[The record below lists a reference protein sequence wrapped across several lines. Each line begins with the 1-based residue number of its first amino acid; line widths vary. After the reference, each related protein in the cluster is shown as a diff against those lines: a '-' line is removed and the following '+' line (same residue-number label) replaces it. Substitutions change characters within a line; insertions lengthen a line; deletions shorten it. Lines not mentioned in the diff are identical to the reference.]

1 MKKNMVKYHNSVEIK
16 DKKNQL
22 KKRAQEIIDTC
33 KREVRD
39 LTDDETSEI
48 DSIKEQIKELNQQLT
63 ELEEKIKNLRFDDED
78 EDEKVDEPIEDEPT
92 ENKTENEPSEC
103 NETDDDNKEDKTNK
117 RNMKKR
123 FSLVR
128 SIRNIVNNSAMNDVD
143 AAVIAEGNKEARKAG
158 INFQGQIQ
166 LPSQRAAVTVTAEGE
181 DVVATDLFDILK
193 PLRAKNVLSQ
203 AGAKFMSGLVGNVQV
218 PVMSKSNVTWE
229 GETSTAKDG
238 AGTFSHVTLSPKRL
252 TAFVDISKQMIA
264 QDSVDVESA
273 IREDLVNAINSKL
286 EETVLGSAA
295 GSATQPAGIF
305 FTIKP
310 TAVADFAA
318 LVTKESDV
326 EDANVIGECKYILS
340 NKAKAALRSMA
351 KGTKST
357 QLVYENGSVDGTV
370 ALNTSNVA
378 GKNYVYG
385 DFSNLAIGSW
395 GGVDLT
401 VDPYTK
407 AADGMIRIVVNMY
420 VDAQILRTAAFATG
434 TVGAA

>member
-1 MKKNMVKYHNSVEIK
+1 MVKYHNSVEIK

-22 KKRAQEIIDTC
+22 KKRAQEIINAC
-33 KREVRD
+33 KREVREM
-39 LTDDETSEI
+39 TDDETSEI
-48 DSIKEQIKELNQQLT
+48 DSIKEQIKDLNQQLT

-92 ENKTENEPSEC
+92 ENEPSEY
-103 NETDDDNKEDKTNK
+103 NEPDDDNKEDKTNK

-218 PVMSKSNVTWE
+218 PVMTKSNVTWE
-229 GETSTAKDG
+229 GETAAAKDG

-286 EETVLGSAA
+286 EETVLGATA

-305 FTIKP
+305 ATIKP
-310 TAVADFAA
+310 TAVADFSA
-318 LVTKESDV
+318 LVVKESDV

-340 NKAKAALRSMA
+340 NKAKAALRSMS

-370 ALNTSNVA
+370 ALNTSNIA

-420 VDAQILRTAAFATG
+420 VDAQVLRAAAFATG

>member
-1 MKKNMVKYHNSVEIK
+1 MVKYHNSVEIK

-48 DSIKEQIKELNQQLT
+48 DSIKEQIKDLNQQLT

-78 EDEKVDEPIEDEPT
+78 EDEKVDEP
-92 ENKTENEPSEC
+92 TENEPSEC
-103 NETDDDNKEDKTNK
+103 NEPDCEDNKEDKTNK

-401 VDPYTK
+401 VDPFTK

-420 VDAQILRTAAFATG
+420 VDAQVLRSAAFATG

>member
-1 MKKNMVKYHNSVEIK
+1 MKKYHNSVEIK
-16 DKKNQL
+16 DRKTQL
-22 KKRAQEIIDTC
+22 KKKANEIIERC
-33 KREVRD
+33 KSEVRD
-39 LTDDETSEI
+39 LQEDEKSEL
-48 DSIKEQIKELNQQLT
+48 DSIKAEIIDLNTQLS
-63 ELEEKIKNLRFDDED
+63 ELEERLKNLRFDDED
-78 EDEKVDEPIEDEPT
+78 EAVEDT
-92 ENKTENEPSEC
+92 EENEDKEVSE
-103 NETDDDNKEDKTNK
+103 DDADEENNVDNNTEK
-117 RNMKKR
+117 RNMKKKA

-128 SIRNIVNNSAMNDVD
+128 SIRNIVNNAPMNDID
-143 AAVIAEGNKEARKAG
+143 NAVISAGNEQARKAG

-166 LPSQRAAVTVTAEGE
+166 LPSTRAAVTVTAEGE
-181 DVVATDLFDILK
+181 DVVATELFDILK
-193 PLRAKNVLSQ
+193 PLRAKNVLAQ
-203 AGAKFMSGLVGNVQV
+203 AGAKFLTGLVGNVQV

-229 GETSTAKDG
+229 GETTTAKDG
-238 AGTFSHVTLSPKRL
+238 AGAFSHVTLSPKRI
-252 TAFVDISKQMIA
+252 TGFIDCSKQLIA
-264 QDSVDVESA
+264 QDSIDVENA

-286 EETVLGSAA
+286 EETVLGSAE
-295 GSATQPAGIF
+295 GTATQPAGIF
-305 FTIKP
+305 ATIKP

-318 LVTKESDV
+318 LVNKESDV

-340 NKAKAALRSMA
+340 NKAKAALRSMS

-357 QLVYENGSVDGTV
+357 QLVYENGSVDGTQ

-385 DFSNLAIGSW
+385 DFSNLAIGTW

-420 VDAQILRTAAFATG
+420 VDAQVLRAAAFATG

>member
-1 MKKNMVKYHNSVEIK
+1 MVKYHNSVEIK

-39 LTDDETSEI
+39 MTDDETSEI
-48 DSIKEQIKELNQQLT
+48 DSIKEQIKDLNQQLT

-78 EDEKVDEPIEDEPT
+78 EDEKVDEPTEDKPT
-92 ENKTENEPSEC
+92 ENETSEC
-103 NETDDDNKEDKTNK
+103 NEPDDEDNKEDKTNK

-218 PVMSKSNVTWE
+218 PVMTKSNVTWE
-229 GETSTAKDG
+229 GETNTAKDG

-286 EETVLGSAA
+286 EETVLGATA

-305 FTIKP
+305 ATIKP

-340 NKAKAALRSMA
+340 NKAKAALRSMS

-357 QLVYENGSVDGTV
+357 QLVYENGAVDGTV

-420 VDAQILRTAAFATG
+420 VDAQVLRAAAFATG

>member
-1 MKKNMVKYHNSVEIK
+1 MFKYNNSVEIK

-33 KREVRD
+33 KREVREM
-39 LTDDETSEI
+39 TDDETSEI
-48 DSIKEQIKELNQQLT
+48 DSIKEQIKDLNQQLT
-63 ELEEKIKNLRFDDED
+63 ELEAKIKNLRFED
-78 EDEKVDEPIEDEPT
+78 EDEKVDEPSEDEPT
-92 ENKTENEPSEC
+92 ENETENEPSGC
-103 NETDDDNKEDKTNK
+103 NEPDDDNKEDKTNK

-229 GETSTAKDG
+229 GETATAKDG

-286 EETVLGSAA
+286 EETVLGAVE

-305 FTIKP
+305 NVIKP

-434 TVGAA
+434 TVGA

>member
-1 MKKNMVKYHNSVEIK
+1 MKKYHNSVEIK
-16 DKKNQL
+16 DRKAQL
-22 KKRAQEIIDTC
+22 KKKANEIIERC
-33 KREVRD
+33 KSEVRD
-39 LTDDETSEI
+39 LQEDEKSELEVIKKEITD
-48 DSIKEQIKELNQQLT
+48 LNTQLS
-63 ELEEKIKNLRFDDED
+63 ELEERLKNLRFDDED
-78 EDEKVDEPIEDEPT
+78 EAVEDTEENEDKEVSEDEDDADK
-92 ENKTENEPSEC
+92 ENNVD
-103 NETDDDNKEDKTNK
+103 NNKEK
-117 RNMKKR
+117 RNMKKKA

-128 SIRNIVNNSAMNDVD
+128 SIRNIVNNAPMNDID
-143 AAVIAEGNKEARKAG
+143 TAVISAGNEQARKAG
-158 INFQGQIQ
+158 VNFQGQIQ
-166 LPSQRAAVTVTAEGE
+166 LPSTRAAVTVTAEGE
-181 DVVATDLFDILK
+181 DVVATELFDILK
-193 PLRAKNVLSQ
+193 PLRAKNVLAQ
-203 AGAKFMSGLVGNVQV
+203 AGAKFLTGLVGNVQV
-218 PVMSKSNVTWE
+218 PVMTKSNVTWE
-229 GETSTAKDG
+229 GETAAAKDG

-264 QDSVDVESA
+264 QDSVDVEGA

-286 EETVLGSAA
+286 EETVLGAAA
-295 GSATQPAGIF
+295 GTATQPTGIF
-305 FTIKP
+305 ATIKP

-318 LVTKESDV
+318 LVNKESDV

-357 QLVYENGSVDGTV
+357 QLVYENGSVDGTQ

-385 DFSNLAIGSW
+385 DFSNLAIGAW

-420 VDAQILRTAAFATG
+420 VDAQVLRAAAFATG
-434 TVGAA
+434 TVGAE

>member
-1 MKKNMVKYHNSVEIK
+1 MKKYHNSVEIK
-16 DKKNQL
+16 DRKAQL
-22 KKRAQEIIDTC
+22 KKKANEIIERC
-33 KREVRD
+33 KSEVRD
-39 LTDDETSEI
+39 LQEDEKSEL
-48 DSIKEQIKELNQQLT
+48 DSIKAEIIDLNTQLS
-63 ELEEKIKNLRFDDED
+63 ELEKRLKNLRFDED
-78 EDEKVDEPIEDEPT
+78 E
-92 ENKTENEPSEC
+92 ENEAVEDT
-103 NETDDDNKEDKTNK
+103 EEKEDKEVSEDDADEENNSDNNTEK
-117 RNMKKR
+117 RNMKKKA

-128 SIRNIVNNSAMNDVD
+128 SIRNIVNNAPMNDID
-143 AAVIAEGNKEARKAG
+143 NAVISAGNEQARKAG

-166 LPSQRAAVTVTAEGE
+166 LPSTRAAVTVTAEGE
-181 DVVATDLFDILK
+181 DVVATELFDILK
-193 PLRAKNVLSQ
+193 PLRAKNVLAQ
-203 AGAKFMSGLVGNVQV
+203 AGAKFLTGLVGNVQV

-229 GETSTAKDG
+229 GEVAAAKDG

-286 EETVLGSAA
+286 EETVLGAAA
-295 GSATQPAGIF
+295 GTATQPEGIF
-305 FTIKP
+305 KTIAP

-318 LVTKESDV
+318 LVNKESDV

-340 NKAKAALRSMA
+340 NKAKAALRSMS

-385 DFSNLAIGSW
+385 DFSNLSIGAW

-407 AADGMIRIVVNMY
+407 AGDGMIRIVVNMY
-420 VDAQILRTAAFATG
+420 VDAKVLRKEAFATG

>member
-1 MKKNMVKYHNSVEIK
+1 MVKYHNSVEIK

-39 LTDDETSEI
+39 MTDDETSEI

-78 EDEKVDEPIEDEPT
+78 EDEKVDEPTEDKPT
-92 ENKTENEPSEC
+92 ENETENEPSAC
-103 NETDDDNKEDKTNK
+103 NEPDDDNKEDKTNK

-229 GETSTAKDG
+229 GETTTAKDG

-286 EETVLGSAA
+286 EETVLGATA

-305 FTIKP
+305 ATIKP

-318 LVTKESDV
+318 LVNKESDV

-340 NKAKAALRSMA
+340 NKAKAALRSMS

-357 QLVYENGSVDGTV
+357 QLVYENGAVDGTV

-420 VDAQILRTAAFATG
+420 VDAQVLRTAAFATG

>member
-1 MKKNMVKYHNSVEIK
+1 MVKYHNSVEIK

-33 KREVRD
+33 KREVREM
-39 LTDDETSEI
+39 TEDETSEI
-48 DSIKEQIKELNQQLT
+48 DSIKEQIKDLNQQLT
-63 ELEEKIKNLRFDDED
+63 ELEEKIKNLRFED
-78 EDEKVDEPIEDEPT
+78 EDDKIDDPIEDEPI
-92 ENKTENEPSEC
+92 ENETENETSGC
-103 NETDDDNKEDKTNK
+103 NDPDDDNKEDKTNK

-218 PVMSKSNVTWE
+218 PVMTKSNVTWE
-229 GETSTAKDG
+229 GETTTAKDG

-252 TAFVDISKQMIA
+252 TAFIDISKQMIA

-286 EETVLGSAA
+286 EETVLGSAE

-305 FTIKP
+305 STISP
-310 TAVADFAA
+310 TSVADFAA

-357 QLVYENGSVDGTV
+357 QLVYENGTVDGTQ
-370 ALNTSNVA
+370 AFNTSNVA

-420 VDAQILRTAAFATG
+420 VDAQILRAAAFATG
-434 TVGAA
+434 TVGA

>member
-1 MKKNMVKYHNSVEIK
+1 MKKYHNSVEIK
-16 DKKNQL
+16 DRKAQL
-22 KKRAQEIIDTC
+22 KKKANEIIERC
-33 KREVRD
+33 KSEVRD
-39 LTDDETSEI
+39 LQEDEKS
-48 DSIKEQIKELNQQLT
+48 
-63 ELEEKIKNLRFDDED
+63 ELEVIKKEIIDLNTQLSDLEERLKNLRFDED
-78 EDEKVDEPIEDEPT
+78 E
-92 ENKTENEPSEC
+92 ENEAVEDT
-103 NETDDDNKEDKTNK
+103 EEKEDKEVSEDDADEENNVDNNTEK
-117 RNMKKR
+117 RNMKKKA

-128 SIRNIVNNSAMNDVD
+128 SIRNIVNNAPMNDID
-143 AAVIAEGNKEARKAG
+143 NAVISAGNEQARAAG

-166 LPSQRAAVTVTAEGE
+166 LPSTRAAVTVTAEGE
-181 DVVATDLFDILK
+181 DVVATELFDILK
-193 PLRAKNVLSQ
+193 PLRAKNVLAQ
-203 AGAKFMSGLVGNVQV
+203 AGAKFLTGLVGNVQV
-218 PVMSKSNVTWE
+218 PVMTKSNVTWE
-229 GETSTAKDG
+229 GETAVAKDG

-264 QDSVDVESA
+264 QDSVDVEGA
-273 IREDLVNAINSKL
+273 IREDLVNAINSKI

-295 GSATQPAGIF
+295 GTATQPAGIF
-305 FTIKP
+305 ATIKP

-318 LVTKESDV
+318 LVNKESDV

-357 QLVYENGSVDGTV
+357 QLVFENGSVDGTM

-378 GKNYVYG
+378 GKNYIYG
-385 DFSNLAIGSW
+385 DFSNLAIGAW

-420 VDAQILRTAAFATG
+420 VDAQVLRAAAFATG

>member
-1 MKKNMVKYHNSVEIK
+1 MKKYHNSVEIK
-16 DKKNQL
+16 DRKAQL
-22 KKRAQEIIDTC
+22 KRKANEIIERC
-33 KREVRD
+33 KSEVRD
-39 LTDDETSEI
+39 LQEDEKDELKL
-48 DSIKEQIKELNQQLT
+48 IKEEITDLNTQLA
-63 ELEEKIKNLRFDDED
+63 ELEERLKNLRFDDED
-78 EDEKVDEPIEDEPT
+78 E
-92 ENKTENEPSEC
+92 ENEDKEVSEDD
-103 NETDDDNKEDKTNK
+103 TDKENNTDNREK
-117 RNMKKR
+117 RNMKKKA

-128 SIRNIVNNSAMNDVD
+128 SIRNIVNNAPMNDID
-143 AAVIAEGNKEARKAG
+143 TAVINAGNEQARKAG

-166 LPSQRAAVTVTAEGE
+166 LPSTRAAVTVTAEGE
-181 DVVATDLFDILK
+181 DVVATELFDILK
-193 PLRAKNVLSQ
+193 PLRAKNVLAQ
-203 AGAKFMSGLVGNVQV
+203 AGAKFLTGLVGNVQV

-229 GETSTAKDG
+229 GETTTAKDG
-238 AGTFSHVTLSPKRL
+238 AGAFSHVTLSPKRL

-286 EETVLGSAA
+286 EETVLGAAA
-295 GSATQPAGIF
+295 GTATQPEGIF
-305 FTIKP
+305 KTIAP

-318 LVTKESDV
+318 LVNKESDV

-340 NKAKAALRSMA
+340 NKAKAALRSMS

-357 QLVYENGSVDGTV
+357 QLVYENGSVDGTI

-385 DFSNLAIGSW
+385 DFSNLSIGAW

-407 AADGMIRIVVNMY
+407 AGDGMIRIVVNMY
-420 VDAQILRTAAFATG
+420 VDAKVLRKEAFATG

>member
-1 MKKNMVKYHNSVEIK
+1 MVKYHNSVEIK

-78 EDEKVDEPIEDEPT
+78 DDDDDEKVDEPT
-92 ENKTENEPSEC
+92 ENETENEPSEC
-103 NETDDDNKEDKTNK
+103 NEPDDEDNKEDKTNK

-143 AAVIAEGNKEARKAG
+143 AAVISEGNKEARKAG

-229 GETSTAKDG
+229 GETAAAKDG
-238 AGTFSHVTLSPKRL
+238 AGSFSHVTLSPKRL

-286 EETVLGSAA
+286 EETVLGATA

-305 FTIKP
+305 ATIKP

-318 LVTKESDV
+318 LVNKESDV

-340 NKAKAALRSMA
+340 NKAKAALRSMS
-351 KGTKST
+351 KSTKST
-357 QLVYENGSVDGTV
+357 QLVYENGAVDGTV

-420 VDAQILRTAAFATG
+420 VDAQVLRAAAFATG

>member
-1 MKKNMVKYHNSVEIK
+1 MVKYHNSVEIK

-33 KREVRD
+33 KREVREM
-39 LTDDETSEI
+39 TDDETSEI
-48 DSIKEQIKELNQQLT
+48 DSIKEQIKDLNQQLT

-78 EDEKVDEPIEDEPT
+78 EDEKVDEP
-92 ENKTENEPSEC
+92 TENETENETSGC
-103 NETDDDNKEDKTNK
+103 NEPDDDNKEDKTNK

-218 PVMSKSNVTWE
+218 TVMSKSNVTWE

-357 QLVYENGSVDGTV
+357 QLVYENVSVDGTV

-378 GKNYVYG
+378 GKNYVFG
-385 DFSNLAIGSW
+385 DFSNLAIGTW

-420 VDAQILRTAAFATG
+420 VDAQVLRAAAFATG

>member
-1 MKKNMVKYHNSVEIK
+1 MVKYHNSVEIK

-22 KKRAQEIIDTC
+22 KKRAQEIINNC

-48 DSIKEQIKELNQQLT
+48 DSIKEQIKDLNQQLT

-78 EDEKVDEPIEDEPT
+78 EDEKVDEPSEDEPT
-92 ENKTENEPSEC
+92 AEETEDEPSED
-103 NETDDDNKEDKTNK
+103 ETDDEDNKEDKTNK

-143 AAVIAEGNKEARKAG
+143 AAVISEGSKEARKAG

-166 LPSQRAAVTVTAEGE
+166 LPSQRAAVTVTSEGE

-229 GETSTAKDG
+229 GETASAKDG
-238 AGTFSHVTLSPKRL
+238 AGSFSHVTLSPKRL

-286 EETVLGSAA
+286 EETVLGATA

-305 FTIKP
+305 ATIKP

-318 LVTKESDV
+318 LVNKESDV

-340 NKAKAALRSMA
+340 NKAKAALRSMS

-357 QLVYENGSVDGTV
+357 QLVYENGSVDGAV

-420 VDAQILRTAAFATG
+420 VDAQVLRSAAFATG

>member
-1 MKKNMVKYHNSVEIK
+1 MVKYHNSVEIK

-48 DSIKEQIKELNQQLT
+48 DSIKSQIKDLNQQLT

-78 EDEKVDEPIEDEPT
+78 EDEKVDEPSEDEPT
-92 ENKTENEPSEC
+92 EDETEEEPSADNEP
-103 NETDDDNKEDKTNK
+103 DDEDNKDKSDK

-193 PLRAKNVLSQ
+193 PLRAKNVLVQ

-218 PVMSKSNVTWE
+218 PVMTKSNVTWE
-229 GETSTAKDG
+229 GETTAAKDG
-238 AGTFSHVTLSPKRL
+238 AGTFSHITLSPRRL
-252 TAFVDISKQMIA
+252 TGFIDCSKQLIA
-264 QDSVDVESA
+264 QDSIDVESA

-295 GSATQPAGIF
+295 GTATQPAGIF
-305 FTIKP
+305 ATIEP

-318 LVTKESDV
+318 LVNKESDV

-370 ALNTSNVA
+370 ALNTSNVE

-395 GGVDLT
+395 SGLDLT
-401 VDPYTK
+401 IDPFTR

-420 VDAQILRTAAFATG
+420 VDAQILRPSAFATG
-434 TVGAA
+434 TVGA

>member
-1 MKKNMVKYHNSVEIK
+1 MVKYHNSVEIK

-33 KREVRD
+33 KREVREM
-39 LTDDETSEI
+39 TDDETSEI
-48 DSIKEQIKELNQQLT
+48 DSIKEQIKDLNQQLT

-78 EDEKVDEPIEDEPT
+78 EDEKVDEPT
-92 ENKTENEPSEC
+92 ENETENEPSEC
-103 NETDDDNKEDKTNK
+103 NEPDCEDNKEDKTNK

-218 PVMSKSNVTWE
+218 TVMSKSNVTWE

-357 QLVYENGSVDGTV
+357 QLVYENVSVDGTV

-420 VDAQILRTAAFATG
+420 VDAQVLRAAAFATG

>member
-1 MKKNMVKYHNSVEIK
+1 MVKYHNSVEIK

-22 KKRAQEIIDTC
+22 KRRAQEIIDTC

-39 LTDDETSEI
+39 MTDDETSEI
-48 DSIKEQIKELNQQLT
+48 DSIKEQIKDLNQQLT

-78 EDEKVDEPIEDEPT
+78 EDEKVDEPTEDKPT
-92 ENKTENEPSEC
+92 ENETENEPSAY

-229 GETSTAKDG
+229 GETTTAKDG

-295 GSATQPAGIF
+295 GTATQPAGIF

-318 LVTKESDV
+318 LVDKEATV

-357 QLVYENGSVDGTV
+357 QLVYENGTVDGTV

-420 VDAQILRTAAFATG
+420 VDAKVLRAAAFATG
-434 TVGAA
+434 TVGAGA

>member
-1 MKKNMVKYHNSVEIK
+1 MVKYHNSVEIK

-48 DSIKEQIKELNQQLT
+48 DSIKEQIKDLNQQLT
-63 ELEEKIKNLRFDDED
+63 ELDEKIKNLRFDDED

-92 ENKTENEPSEC
+92 ENETENEPSEC
-103 NETDDDNKEDKTNK
+103 NEPDCEDNKEDKTNK

-229 GETSTAKDG
+229 GETAAAMNG

-264 QDSVDVESA
+264 QDSVDVENA

-286 EETVLGSAA
+286 EETVLGATA

-305 FTIKP
+305 ATIKP

-318 LVTKESDV
+318 LVNKESDV

-340 NKAKAALRSMA
+340 NKAKAALRSMS

-420 VDAQILRTAAFATG
+420 VDAQVLRAAAFATG

>member
-1 MKKNMVKYHNSVEIK
+1 MVKYHNSVEIK

-39 LTDDETSEI
+39 MTDDETSEI
-48 DSIKEQIKELNQQLT
+48 DSIKEQIKDLNQQLT
-63 ELEEKIKNLRFDDED
+63 ELEEKIKNLRFEDED
-78 EDEKVDEPIEDEPT
+78 DDEKVDEPIEDEPT

-103 NETDDDNKEDKTNK
+103 NEPDDDNKEDKTNK

-143 AAVIAEGNKEARKAG
+143 AAVIAEGNKEARKSG

-218 PVMSKSNVTWE
+218 PVMTKSNVTWE
-229 GETSTAKDG
+229 GETAAAKDG

-286 EETVLGSAA
+286 EETVLGATA

-318 LVTKESDV
+318 LVNKESDV

-340 NKAKAALRSMA
+340 NKAKAALRSMS

-357 QLVYENGSVDGTV
+357 QLVYENNTVDGTV

-420 VDAQILRTAAFATG
+420 VDAKVLRSAAFATG
-434 TVGAA
+434 TVGAGA

>member
-1 MKKNMVKYHNSVEIK
+1 MVKYHNSVEIK

-48 DSIKEQIKELNQQLT
+48 DSIKEQIKDLNQQLT

-78 EDEKVDEPIEDEPT
+78 EDEKVDEPT
-92 ENKTENEPSEC
+92 ENETENEPSEC
-103 NETDDDNKEDKTNK
+103 NEPDCEDNKEDKTNK

-229 GETSTAKDG
+229 GETSPAKDG

-286 EETVLGSAA
+286 EETVLGATA

-318 LVTKESDV
+318 LVTKEADV

-340 NKAKAALRSMA
+340 NKAKAALRSMS

-357 QLVYENGSVDGTV
+357 QLVYENGAVDGTV

-420 VDAQILRTAAFATG
+420 VDAEVLRASAFATG
-434 TVGAA
+434 TVGAGA

>member
-1 MKKNMVKYHNSVEIK
+1 MVKYHNSVEIK

-39 LTDDETSEI
+39 MTDDETSEI
-48 DSIKEQIKELNQQLT
+48 DSIKEQIKDLNQQLT
-63 ELEEKIKNLRFDDED
+63 ELEEKIKNLRFED
-78 EDEKVDEPIEDEPT
+78 EDENVDEPIEDEPT

-103 NETDDDNKEDKTNK
+103 NEPDDDNKEDKTNK

-218 PVMSKSNVTWE
+218 PVMTKSNVTWE
-229 GETSTAKDG
+229 GETAAAKDG

-286 EETVLGSAA
+286 EETVLGATA

-318 LVTKESDV
+318 LVNKESDV

-340 NKAKAALRSMA
+340 NKAKAALRSMS

-357 QLVYENGSVDGTV
+357 QLVYENNTVDGTV

-420 VDAQILRTAAFATG
+420 VDAKVLRSAAFATG
-434 TVGAA
+434 TVGAGA

>member
-1 MKKNMVKYHNSVEIK
+1 MKKYHNSVEIK
-16 DKKNQL
+16 DRKAQL
-22 KKRAQEIIDTC
+22 KKKANEIIERCKSEVRDIREDEKSELDSIKAEIID
-33 KREVRD
+33 
-39 LTDDETSEI
+39 
-48 DSIKEQIKELNQQLT
+48 LNTQLS
-63 ELEEKIKNLRFDDED
+63 ELEERLKNLRFDEDEENEAVEDTEGNEDKEVSED
-78 EDEKVDEPIEDEPT
+78 EDDADKENNTDNT
-92 ENKTENEPSEC
+92 E
-103 NETDDDNKEDKTNK
+103 K
-117 RNMKKR
+117 RNMKKKP

-128 SIRNIVNNSAMNDVD
+128 SIRNIVNNTPMNDID
-143 AAVIAEGNKEARKAG
+143 TAVISAGNEQARKAG

-166 LPSQRAAVTVTAEGE
+166 LPSTRAAVTVTAEGE
-181 DVVATDLFDILK
+181 DVVATELFDVLK
-193 PLRAKNVLSQ
+193 PLRAKNVLAQ
-203 AGAKFMSGLVGNVQV
+203 AGAKFLTGLVGNVQV

-229 GETSTAKDG
+229 GEVAAAKDG

-286 EETVLGSAA
+286 EETILGAAA
-295 GSATQPAGIF
+295 GTATQPEGIF
-305 FTIKP
+305 KTIAP

-318 LVTKESDV
+318 LVNKESDV

-340 NKAKAALRSMA
+340 NKAKAALRSMS

-385 DFSNLAIGSW
+385 DFSNLSIGAW

-407 AADGMIRIVVNMY
+407 AGDGMIRIVVNMY
-420 VDAQILRTAAFATG
+420 VDAKVLRKEAFATG

>member
-1 MKKNMVKYHNSVEIK
+1 MVKYHNSVEIK

-39 LTDDETSEI
+39 LTDDETNEI
-48 DSIKEQIKELNQQLT
+48 DSIKEQIKDLNQQLT
-63 ELEEKIKNLRFDDED
+63 ELEEKIKNLRFED
-78 EDEKVDEPIEDEPT
+78 EDEKVDEPTEDEPT
-92 ENKTENEPSEC
+92 ENETENEPSEY
-103 NETDDDNKEDKTNK
+103 NEPDDDNKEDKTNK

-229 GETSTAKDG
+229 GETSAAKDG

-295 GSATQPAGIF
+295 GTATQPAGIF
-305 FTIKP
+305 NVIKP
-310 TAVADFAA
+310 TAVADFSA
-318 LVTKESDV
+318 LVVKESDV

-340 NKAKAALRSMA
+340 NKAKAALRSMS

-357 QLVYENGSVDGTV
+357 QLVYENGAVDGTV

-420 VDAQILRTAAFATG
+420 IDAQVLRAAAFATG